1 MQTVTT
7 ATTAAGTQGVRTDA
21 EPVIFRKRIGS
32 IVYEVEIY
40 FNPDAK
46 EKMNDK
52 KLRRIKHDMEAA
64 S

>member
-1 MQTVTT
+1 MNLKNPT
-7 ATTAAGTQGVRTDA
+7 ANNQLPP
-21 EPVIFRKRIGS
+21 EPRRFTKRIGS

-46 EKMNDK
+46 ERLSDK
-52 KLRRIKHDMEAA
+52 KLRLIRRDLEAA